1 MQQIASSVRQVEDI
15 VNRIGSASQGQAT
28 GLQDVNQAI
37 VRMDQVTRQN
47 TSLVEEAALAA
58 RTLQLQALALSRTM
72 AGFRLEEPPAK
83 ESAESAPQKE
93 DGDAPCELAR
103 ERRRHPAS
111 HLRLAS
117 SRK

>member
-15 VNRIGSASQGQAT
+15 VNRIGSASQGQAS

-58 RTLQLQALALSRTM
+58 RTLQMQALALSRTM
-72 AGFRLEEPPAK
+72 AGFRLEEPPAEPPAEPVAEK
-83 ESAESAPQKE
+83 EN
-93 DGDAPCELAR
+93 GDVPRELAR
-103 ERRRHPAS
+103 ERRRHSAS